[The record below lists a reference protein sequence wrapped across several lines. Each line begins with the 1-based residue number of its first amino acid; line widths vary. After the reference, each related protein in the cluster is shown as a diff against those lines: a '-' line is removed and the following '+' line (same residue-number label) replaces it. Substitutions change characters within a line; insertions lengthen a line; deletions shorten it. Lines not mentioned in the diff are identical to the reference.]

1 MCFHLTHAPTMIHLA
16 YSRKTFSNGMNHVS
30 SRVLPPLS
38 GGFDVQI
45 RGPGRSGRS
54 TFQNAS
60 TIHTTDSM
68 GWSQWNL
75 NTFLSE
81 NISENKI
88 RYSSGWSIRFNRLWK
103 IEKIKNNR
111 SAGRHIRYIC
121 CDREENQCKEMFW
134 WIKENHYRASVSFM
148 IIMINYFS

>member
-1 MCFHLTHAPTMIHLA
+1 MGQNRD
-16 YSRKTFSNGMNHVS
+16 RKIDTTRFCTIYRYFGPLFTWTRKPGQNHQL
-30 SRVLPPLS
+30 RIQ
-38 GGFDVQI
+38 GIMDY
-45 RGPGRSGRS
+45 
-54 TFQNAS
+54 
-60 TIHTTDSM
+60 D
-68 GWSQWNL
+68 GWSQYNL
-75 NTFLSE
+75 NPFLSE

-134 WIKENHYRASVSFM
+134 WIKENHYRASVPFM
-148 IIMINYFS
+148 MMMINYFS

>member
-1 MCFHLTHAPTMIHLA
+1 MGQNRDRKKTPLAFAPFTDILVRCPHERGNPTQNYLLRIHGIVD
-16 YSRKTFSNGMNHVS
+16 Y
-30 SRVLPPLS
+30 
-38 GGFDVQI
+38 D
-45 RGPGRSGRS
+45 
-54 TFQNAS
+54 
-60 TIHTTDSM
+60 
-68 GWSQWNL
+68 GWSRYNL
-75 NTFLSE
+75 NPFLSE

-134 WIKENHYRASVSFM
+134 WIKENHYRASVPFM
-148 IIMINYFS
+148 MMMINYFS